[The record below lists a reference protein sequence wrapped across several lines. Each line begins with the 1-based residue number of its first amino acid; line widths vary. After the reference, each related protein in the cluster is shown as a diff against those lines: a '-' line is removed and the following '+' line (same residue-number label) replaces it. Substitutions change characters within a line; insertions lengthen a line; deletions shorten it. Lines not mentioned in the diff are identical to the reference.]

1 MSVSEWTEGV
11 DVNKREERYYITFFA
26 GGPGKISISPLRP
39 PCTPRNPIETIAP
52 RRGTALYAEFVPHPK
67 GSPERGAGDGASRD

>member
-1 MSVSEWTEGV
+1 ML
-11 DVNKREERYYITFFA
+11 FC

-52 RRGTALYAEFVPHPK
+52 RRGTALCAEFVPHPK
-67 GSPERGAGDGASRD
+67 APPLAGELSA